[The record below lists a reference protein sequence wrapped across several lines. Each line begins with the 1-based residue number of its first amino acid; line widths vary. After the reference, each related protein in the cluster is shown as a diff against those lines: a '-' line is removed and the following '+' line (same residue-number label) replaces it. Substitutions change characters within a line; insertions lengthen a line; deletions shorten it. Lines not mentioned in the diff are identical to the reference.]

1 MAQLDDYTDYT
12 IRWGEPGVA
21 GNPHPKY
28 NESQMIETSIIEVIV
43 QKLEMILYSNKGD
56 VWGIPEFGC
65 DLEFY
70 LWKTSISNDNIK
82 EIIIDQ
88 IDLYVPE
95 LNVVGYE
102 LNLELYQGVVRDIL
116 YINITIY
123 GYNITYIFE

>member
-1 MAQLDDYTDYT
+1 MAQVDDYTDYT

-21 GNPHPKY
+21 GNAHPKY
-28 NESQMIETSIIEVIV
+28 NDEQIVETSVIEVIV

-56 VWGIPEFGC
+56 VWGVPDLGC

-70 LWKTSISNDNIK
+70 LWKTNISNDNLR

-88 IDLYVPE
+88 IDLFVPE
-95 LNVVGYE
+95 LNIIGFE
-102 LNLELYQGVVRDIL
+102 LNLELYEGVVRDIL

-123 GYNITYIFE
+123 GYNITYIFD